1 MPLSKITASGRCG
14 NFALAAT
21 DGRQSLAGHVFPQT
35 LFTQGPR
42 QPHRARAA
50 LSSRA
55 INETPKKRAAA
66 AKVKYVNGLKVT
78 SCSLRAGSNTDTKC
92 AKVPLTEPREVGD
105 WGEKSVLPDSRYNQ
119 PGDTVD
125 ATETDPLDTVPLFGR
140 FKEPSEVT

>member
-1 MPLSKITASGRCG
+1 MRQLRGAP
-14 NFALAAT
+14 AAT
-21 DGRQSLAGHVFPQT
+21 DGRQSLTGRVFPQT

-55 INETPKKRAAA
+55 INETAKKRAAA

-78 SCSLRAGSNTDTKC
+78 SRSLRAGSNTDTKC

-140 FKEPSEVT
+140 FKESSEVT